1 MTNRDL
7 LSHFNLTRLPFTK
20 EIPVESLIG
29 LPSVEKAL
37 HSAQLLVETRGIGL
51 MIGKSGTGKSC
62 ILRKL
67 VDSLHTGLYRPI
79 YICHTSIGLTEFY
92 THICVGLGLEPTSR
106 RASMFRNIQQRILSL
121 NKSNRVHPVL
131 MIDETHHLDNEIL
144 KEIRLLTNYQID
156 SYNAL
161 TVILCGLDNISSRFG
176 LSSLEPLANSITI
189 TIHVDS
195 LRKEESFSYIEHR
208 ISHCGNSNSLFTKNA
223 LALTH
228 QASGGIMRNI
238 NTIAHAA
245 LVNAYMKKSVQ
256 VEVEHVKAVIERH
269 IEE

>member
-1 MTNRDL
+1 MTNREL

-131 MIDETHHLDNEIL
+131 LIDEAHHLDNEIL

-195 LRKEESFSYIEHR
+195 LRKEESFSYIEQR
-208 ISHCGNSNSLFTKNA
+208 LSHCGNSNPLFTKNA

-269 IEE
+269 FEE